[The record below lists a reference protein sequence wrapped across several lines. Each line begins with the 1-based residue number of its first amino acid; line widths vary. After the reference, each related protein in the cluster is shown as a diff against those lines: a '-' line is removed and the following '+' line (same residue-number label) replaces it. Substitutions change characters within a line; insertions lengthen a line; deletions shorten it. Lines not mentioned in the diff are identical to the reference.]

1 MSFRY
6 DGSGIHQIYDT
17 ARELSAD
24 SRAMWASVL
33 SEHIG
38 RRPMTRI
45 VDVGCGTGRFAR
57 LLLELFPAT
66 ICGVEPSADMLC
78 VSAGASEPGVLRLI
92 RATAEQ
98 LPLRTRSAELVFLA
112 FVYHHLGSQGSALAE
127 FARVL
132 RPDGRLAIV
141 TPTRETLES
150 YLWMRFFPSARVI
163 DWQRMPAR
171 GAIVAAARRA
181 GFEAERRTTVAQPL
195 TPGLA
200 AYAERIGRRAISTLR
215 LVPDAEFE
223 AGMGELTR
231 YCVTQDRGET
241 VYEDVDLFVF
251 RQGPDRAR

>member
-1 MSFRY
+1 MGFRY
-6 DGSGIHQIYDT
+6 DGSGIHQLYDT
-17 ARELSAD
+17 ARELSPD

-38 RRPMTRI
+38 RRPITRI

-66 ICGVEPSADMLC
+66 VCGIDPSGDMLRA
-78 VSAGASEPGVLRLI
+78 SARASEPGGLRLI

-98 LPLRTRSAELVFLA
+98 LPLKTGSADLVFLA
-112 FVYHHLGSQGSALAE
+112 FVYHHLGDQGGALAE

-132 RPDGRLAIV
+132 RRDGRLAV
-141 TPTRETLES
+141 ATPTRETLDS

-163 DWQRMPAR
+163 DRQRMPAR
-171 GAIVAAARRA
+171 GVLAEAARRA

-195 TPGLA
+195 TRGLA

-215 LVPDAEFE
+215 LVPDAEFD
-223 AGMGELTR
+223 AGMRELKR
-231 YCVTQDRGET
+231 YCAAHDSGEP
-241 VYEDVDLFVF
+241 VYEDLDLFVF
-251 RQGPDRAR
+251 RHSLG